1 MMKVNNSKKAEINEI
16 EKENRRKSMKLN
28 LVL

>member
-1 MMKVNNSKKAEINEI
+1 MKVNNSKKAEINEI

-28 LVL
+28 LIL

>member
-28 LVL
+28 LIL